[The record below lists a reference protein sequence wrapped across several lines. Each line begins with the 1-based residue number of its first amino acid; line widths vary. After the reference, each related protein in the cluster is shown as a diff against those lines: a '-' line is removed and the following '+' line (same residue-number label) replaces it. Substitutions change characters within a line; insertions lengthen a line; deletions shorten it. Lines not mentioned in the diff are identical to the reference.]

1 MSGATYLD
9 AARIPGGR
17 HVVDYDRCP
26 ARVLNVTPLLPRCE
40 STDVDAVR
48 IGVVSE
54 SHGDDVRLT
63 VGSDGGQPAEALAVK
78 AGDLLV
84 GDDAHG

>member
-1 MSGATYLD
+1 MSML
-9 AARIPGGR
+9 
-17 HVVDYDRCP
+17 
-26 ARVLNVTPLLPRCE
+26 
-40 STDVDAVR
+40 S
-48 IGVVSE
+48 VSALYRNLTG
-54 SHGDDVRLT
+54 SVRLT